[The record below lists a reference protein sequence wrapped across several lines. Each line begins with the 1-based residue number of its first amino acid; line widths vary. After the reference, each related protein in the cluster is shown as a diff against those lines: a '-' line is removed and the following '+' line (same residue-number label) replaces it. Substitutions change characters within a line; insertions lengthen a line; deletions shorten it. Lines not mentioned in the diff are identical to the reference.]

1 MHAKLALATIL
12 SLFSISSTSAQQ
24 EINTSDI
31 DTNLDNL
38 EWALFSAG
46 VLAGFAEAEA
56 QNLGND
62 CLADAA
68 TIIFSSVHSYNYMME
83 YVEGNQTDNIAL
95 AYGLT
100 YIIMGFDTYSTIDC
114 STL

>member
-1 MHAKLALATIL
+1 M
-12 SLFSISSTSAQQ
+12 
-24 EINTSDI
+24 E
-31 DTNLDNL
+31 NL

-62 CLADAA
+62 CLSDAA
-68 TIIFSSVHSYNYMME
+68 TIIFSAVHSYNYMMD
-83 YVEGNQTDNIAL
+83 YVETNQTDNIAL

-100 YIIMGFDTYSTIDC
+100 YIIMGFDTYANIDC
-114 STL
+114 STLEDDIENWNSNNGNAELVSSAPNYLVQSF